1 MKVLVVANQKGGVG
15 KTAISV
21 HLAFYLKE
29 QGYSVAFVDFDSQ
42 QDGSYTL
49 KNESNKYSAAS
60 LFNDDFSFC
69 LPEENKENLIS
80 LFEFSQVEITGLNQI
95 KDLDSSVNVLSKS
108 FEKIS
113 KAGIDF
119 CIVDTSPTI
128 TQSMALAVLTG
139 DYVLSPVEPEAYSL
153 RGLNNLINLILN
165 ARKQNTKLKFLGMVF
180 SKVDARNSNQINNI
194 EKLEKAYKSSIIPF
208 RVGLRKSISE
218 ACSTFK
224 PVWKIRKTAA
234 RVAAKEIKNL
244 AECVLTAMKKE
255 K

>member
-21 HLAFYLKE
+21 HLAFYLRE

-49 KNESNKYSAAS
+49 QKKSNRYSAAA
-60 LFNDDFSFC
+60 LFNENFNFE
-69 LPEENKENLIS
+69 LPVDNDENLIS
-80 LFEFSQVEITGLNQI
+80 LFEFNQVEITGLNQV
-95 KDLDSSVNVLSKS
+95 KDLDSSVEVLSKS
-108 FEKIS
+108 FKKIGD
-113 KAGIDF
+113 AGVDF

-139 DYVLSPVEPEAYSL
+139 DFVLSPVEPEAYSL

-165 ARKQNTKLKFLGMVF
+165 ARKKNTKLKFLGMVF
-180 SKVDARNSNQINNI
+180 SKVDGRNSNQIENI
-194 EKLEKAYKSSIIPF
+194 KKLENAYKDSIVPF
-208 RVGLRKSISE
+208 PVGLRKSISE

-234 RVAAKEIKNL
+234 RVAAKEMKNL
-244 AECVLTAMKKE
+244 ADFVLTAMVKE
-255 K
+255 